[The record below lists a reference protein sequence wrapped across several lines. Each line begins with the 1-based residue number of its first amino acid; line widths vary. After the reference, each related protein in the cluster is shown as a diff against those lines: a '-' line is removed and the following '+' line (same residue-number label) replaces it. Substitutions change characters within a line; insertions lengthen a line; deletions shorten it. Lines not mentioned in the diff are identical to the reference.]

1 MERMTGIQAGY
12 KEDRMRE
19 DIERYWRE
27 LRLTMKAM
35 PYAALSRVA
44 EALLECRERD
54 GTVFVA
60 GNGGS
65 AATASHFAC
74 DLAKGAQAPGVAPFR
89 VVPLTDN
96 VPLLTAWAN
105 DVSYEQVFAQQL
117 APLIRPGD
125 LLVAIS
131 ASGSSPNILAAARLA
146 RKRGAEV
153 IAFTGA
159 SGGKLYRL
167 ASLTVRVPSP
177 TIEQVEDAHLMI
189 AHSLCVTLRE
199 RLRLEAAGAA
209 LAQEPIIGV
218 MALDRE
224 GDARLAL

>member
-1 MERMTGIQAGY
+1 MRM
-12 KEDRMRE
+12 

-27 LRLTMKAM
+27 LRLAMKAM
-35 PYAALSRVA
+35 PYEALSQVA
-44 EALLECRERD
+44 EALLECKERG

-74 DLAKGAQAPGVAPFR
+74 DLAKGVQTKGVTPFR

-125 LLVAIS
+125 TLVAIS

-146 RKRGAEV
+146 GQRGAEI
-153 IAFTGA
+153 IALTGA
-159 SGGKLYRL
+159 SGGKLCRL
-167 ASLTVRVPSP
+167 ANLTVRAPSP

-189 AHSLCVTLRE
+189 AHSLCVALRE
-199 RLRLEAAGAA
+199 RMRLGAA
-209 LAQEPIIGV
+209 SPARAKEPIIGV
-218 MALDRE
+218 MSRDRE
-224 GDARLAL
+224 GDATLAI